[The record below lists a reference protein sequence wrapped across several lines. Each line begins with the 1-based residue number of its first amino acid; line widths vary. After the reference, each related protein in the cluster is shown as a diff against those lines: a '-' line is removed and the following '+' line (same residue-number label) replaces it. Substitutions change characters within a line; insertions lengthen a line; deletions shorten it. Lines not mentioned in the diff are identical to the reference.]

1 MGGDQNEQKLHGVFC
16 GATFPAPVTSEG
28 NILRIEFNSDNS
40 VQKTGFVAEFRT
52 GKLDCFCCCCFFTRN
67 LETKRCAGRQA
78 ERRIDRQT
86 DRQTHNMCDIA
97 DYFLLPHELQDMVHY
112 F

>member
-52 GKLDCFCCCCFFTRN
+52 GKLDFFCFVLFFYQKFRN
-67 LETKRCAGRQA
+67 KEMCRQAGRKT
-78 ERRIDRQT
+78 DRQT
-86 DRQTHNMCDIA
+86 DRQTNTQH
-97 DYFLLPHELQDMVHY
+97 V
-112 F
+112 

>member
-52 GKLDCFCCCCFFTRN
+52 GKLDCFLLLLFFYQKFRN
-67 LETKRCAGRQA
+67 KEMCRQAGRKT
-78 ERRIDRQT
+78 DRQT